1 MVATPTSAPASDA
14 VHAAARTATAVPTA
28 TAAPQP
34 APGATGTHDVAWLRD
49 QFATT
54 GGYLNA
60 ATCGLPTRSTTEA
73 MARDARRWTTG
84 EVSPVTY
91 HDDVE
96 RARDLYAGLVGVR
109 PERVATGSQTSV
121 FAGMI
126 AAGVPDGGEVVV
138 VDGDFSSLVYP
149 FLVQADRP
157 HPMREGG
164 RITVRS
170 VPRAEL
176 CSSLGE
182 NTAAVVFSHSQSAC
196 GSLTGIDEVTR
207 AASEVGAL
215 TVCDITQSV
224 GWSPVDASA
233 VDVTVC
239 SAYKWMCHPR
249 GVAYMTVSDR
259 AMEALVPVNAGW
271 YAGEVIWDSMYGPAM
286 QLSGRAS
293 RFDVS
298 PGWPLWPGAVAALE
312 DFVQVPATQLRDH
325 SVALTNAFRRGMGL
339 DDSDSAIV
347 SLGLPDEAAAAAARA
362 GLTLSQRAGGVRLSF
377 HVWNT
382 QADVEAALE
391 VLTPFVS
398 STAGGSL
405 RG

>member
-1 MVATPTSAPASDA
+1 MVATPTSAPALDA
-14 VHAAARTATAVPTA
+14 VHAAAPSAPDAPTA

-34 APGATGTHDVAWLRD
+34 TPGAAGTRDVAWLRD

-60 ATCGLPTRSTTEA
+60 ATCGLPTRSTSEA

-84 EVSPVTY
+84 DVSPVTY

-96 RARDLYAGLVGVR
+96 RARALYAGLVGVR

-157 HPMREGG
+157 HPTREGG

-347 SLGLPDEAAAAAARA
+347 SLGLPEAAAAAAARA

>member
-1 MVATPTSAPASDA
+1 M
-14 VHAAARTATAVPTA
+14 
-28 TAAPQP
+28 
-34 APGATGTHDVAWLRD
+34 AWLRD

-60 ATCGLPTRSTTEA
+60 ATCGLPTRNTTEA
-73 MARDARRWTTG
+73 MARDAHRWTTG
-84 EVSPVTY
+84 DVSPVTY
-91 HDDVE
+91 HEDVE
-96 RARDLYAGLVGVR
+96 RARALYAGLVGVA
-109 PERVATGSQTSV
+109 PDRVATGSQTSV

-157 HPMREGG
+157 HPTREGG

-170 VPRAEL
+170 VPREEL
-176 CSSLGE
+176 CSSLTDR
-182 NTAAVVFSHSQSAC
+182 TAAVVFSHSQSAC

-207 AASEVGAL
+207 AAREVGAL

-224 GWSPVDASA
+224 GWSPVDASQ

-259 AMEALVPVNAGW
+259 AMEALVPLNAGW
-271 YAGEVIWDSMYGPAM
+271 YAGDVIWDSMYGPAM
-286 QLSGRAS
+286 NLSPRAS

-312 DFVQVPATQLRDH
+312 DFTQVPAAALRDH
-325 SVALTNAFRRGMGL
+325 SVGLTNAFRRGVGL
-339 DDSDSAIV
+339 PDSDSAIV
-347 SLGLPDEAAAAAARA
+347 SLRLPDEAAEAAARA

-382 QADVEAALE
+382 PADVEAALE
-391 VLTPFVS
+391 ALTPFLTS
-398 STAGGSL
+398 PAAGSPGH
-405 RG
+405 